1 VDRTAGGL
9 QAAEPKGNPRRG
21 PKVREASFQ
30 DYDQIALLESRHGL
44 TEKSYEQWSHLWLG
58 NPLYRE
64 LQTSWSI
71 GWVLE
76 DEDNQIVGSLGNL
89 PLLYEFEGRRVV
101 VGASRFWV
109 AEPEYRGAALLL
121 VNELVNQRHMD
132 LYLTNTF
139 SAASNAALGVF
150 SFQPVPVGVWDEAA
164 FWITNYRGFLE
175 SFLTLKHYPLA
186 KSLSYPFS
194 AAVFLKDRLT
204 NRALRAYDVEVKA
217 CPAFDERFDDFWV
230 ESKSRSPHVLWA
242 VRTREMLEWHYK
254 YALLNNRVWI
264 ATIVDGPRLVAYAVF
279 DRKDKRTIGLKRVRL
294 VDFQSLDGGTALLLP
309 LLFWALRKCGNEGI
323 HVLENAGRWLEKGEV
338 LDTLAPYRRRLP
350 NWRFVYR
357 ANDPGLAESLR
368 DRRAWAPSLFD
379 SDASLGW

>member
-1 VDRTAGGL
+1 VDSTADGQ
-9 QAAEPKGNPRRG
+9 QAVDLGRKPRRR
-21 PKVREASFQ
+21 PKVREASFE
-30 DYDQIALLESRHGL
+30 DYDQIAVLESRHGL
-44 TEKSYEQWSHLWLG
+44 REKSYEQWSHLWLG

-64 LQTSWSI
+64 LPTRWSI

-76 DEDNQIVGSLGNL
+76 DESGQIVGSLGNI
-89 PLLYEFEGRRVV
+89 PLWYEFEGRRVV

-109 AEPEYRGAALLL
+109 AEPEYRSASLLL
-121 VNELVNQRHMD
+121 VNELVHQPQMD

-139 SAASNAALGVF
+139 SAASSAALGVF
-150 SFQPVPVGVWDEAA
+150 SFQQVPVGLWNEAA
-164 FWITNYRGFLE
+164 FWITNYQGFLE

-204 NRALRAYDVEVKA
+204 NKALRAGDVEVKA
-217 CPAFDERFDDFWV
+217 CAGFDERFDDFWV

-264 ATIVDGPRLVAYAVF
+264 ATVVDGPHLVAYAVF
-279 DRKDKRTIGLKRVRL
+279 DRKDKGSIGLKRVRL
-294 VDFQSLDGGTALLLP
+294 VDFQSLEGGTALLPP
-309 LLFWALRKCGNEGI
+309 LIAWALRRCASEGI
-323 HVLENAGRWLEKGEV
+323 HVLENSGRWLEKGEV
-338 LDTLAPYRRRLP
+338 LDTLAPYRRRMP

-357 ANDPGLAESLR
+357 ANDPELAESLR
-368 DRRAWAPSLFD
+368 DRRVWAPSLYD